1 LVIKKREDIMKKSYI
16 ILKVILALGLI
27 LLFNFCAKDPEP
39 SLYEL
44 VKTTGQAPRID
55 NIVSST
61 STPLAGYST
70 LTINGSNFS
79 SNKDENFVFFDGKKG
94 TVLSSTT
101 NKIEVKSPPNVF
113 GDSVKVRV
121 TVHKNENI
129 SNTFIFRIVNPINI
143 PFPFDPKVGDI
154 PYSVTVFNNGDFL
167 VSLDGKG
174 IKKISRGVIS
184 DYIPKGAEAYWNTIK
199 LTSNGEVYGARNL
212 RGIWK
217 LTQNNPPPV
226 APWAITPTGTRVWDF
241 DWDQN
246 LNIWAVGNNNVIIR
260 IRPDLTTETY
270 NFAANLRAVRVF
282 GDYLYVAG
290 SKDNLEKVWRFVINS
305 DGSLGTEEEVIN
317 LSSRYPTIVINTM
330 AFSADGVMYLGT
342 NNKNNPILEVKTD
355 RTVFEFYPGIIP
367 ASEVLSFYWPDG
379 EYLYFIRKAET
390 NRDQTVIRVNM
401 LKNGAPNFGN

>member
-1 LVIKKREDIMKKSYI
+1 MKKSYI

-27 LLFNFCAKDPEP
+27 LLFNFCAKDAEP

-154 PYSVTVFNNGDFL
+154 PYSVTVFNDGDFL

-226 APWAITPTGTRVWDF
+226 SPWAITPSGTRIWDF

-246 LNIWAVGNNNVIIR
+246 LNIWAVGNNNVIVR
-260 IRPDLTTETY
+260 IKPDLTTETY
-270 NFAANLRAVRVF
+270 NFTANLRTARVF
-282 GDYLYVAG
+282 GGYLYVAG

-342 NNKNNPILEVKTD
+342 NNKNNPILEVKT
-355 RTVFEFYPGIIP
+355 EFYPGIIP
-367 ASEVLSFYWPDG
+367 ASEVLSFYWPAG